1 MRLRLLAPAL
11 LLLGTVA
18 RAEPWTFD
26 MAHSHVGF
34 SVRHMMVSNVGG
46 SFHEIKATVDLDDK
60 NLVKSTVEFTIAASS
75 IDTQNADRDK
85 HLKSPDFFDVTKF
98 PNLTF
103 KSTKIAPA
111 GKNKFKVTGDLTIR
125 DVTKPVTLDVTLT
138 DPMTNPWGKT
148 VRGVEATGKLNRHEF
163 GLELE
168 QDARQGR
175 RPRLRRGEA
184 RDLGRARQGVE
195 RA

>member
-1 MRLRLLAPAL
+1 MRLKLLAPAL
-11 LLLGTVA
+11 LLLCTIA

-26 MAHSHVGF
+26 MAHSRVGF
-34 SVRHMMVSNVGG
+34 TVRHMMVSNVGG
-46 SFHEIKATVDLDDK
+46 SFHDVKATVDLDDK
-60 NLVKSTVEFTIAASS
+60 NLTKSTIEFTIAASS

-103 KSTKIAPA
+103 KSTKIVAA

-125 DVTKPVTLDVTLT
+125 DMTKPVTLDITLT

-163 GLELE
+163 GLNWNKTLDKGGVLVSDEVKLEISGEL
-168 QDARQGR
+168 DKA
-175 RPRLRRGEA
+175 
-184 RDLGRARQGVE
+184 
-195 RA
+195 

>member
-1 MRLRLLAPAL
+1 MRLKLLAPAL
-11 LLLGTVA
+11 LLLCTIA

-26 MAHSHVGF
+26 MAHSRVGF
-34 SVRHMMVSNVGG
+34 TVRHMMVSNVGG
-46 SFHEIKATVDLDDK
+46 SFHDVKATVDLDDK
-60 NLVKSTVEFTIAASS
+60 NLTKSTIEFTIATSS

-103 KSTKIAPA
+103 KSTKVVAA

-125 DVTKPVTLDVTLT
+125 DMTKPVTLDVTLS

-163 GLELE
+163 GLNWNKTLDKGGVLVSDEVKLEISGEL
-168 QDARQGR
+168 DKA
-175 RPRLRRGEA
+175 
-184 RDLGRARQGVE
+184 
-195 RA
+195 

>member
-1 MRLRLLAPAL
+1 MRLKLLAPAL
-11 LLLGTVA
+11 LLLGTIA

-26 MAHSHVGF
+26 MAHSRVGF
-34 SVRHMMVSNVGG
+34 TVRHMMVSNVGG
-46 SFHEIKATVDLDDK
+46 SFHDVKATIDLDDK
-60 NLVKSTVEFTIAASS
+60 NLTKSTVEFTIAASS

-103 KSTKIAPA
+103 KSTKITAA

-125 DVTKPVTLDVTLT
+125 DMTKPVALEVTLT

-163 GLELE
+163 GLNWNKTLDKGGVLVSDEVKLELS
-168 QDARQGR
+168 
-175 RPRLRRGEA
+175 GELDKA
-184 RDLGRARQGVE
+184 
-195 RA
+195 

>member
-1 MRLRLLAPAL
+1 MRLKLLVPAL

-26 MAHSHVGF
+26 LAHSRVGF
-34 SVRHMMVSNVGG
+34 SVRHMMVSNVAG
-46 SFHEIKATVDLDDK
+46 SFHDVKATVDLDEK
-60 NLVKSTVEFTIAASS
+60 NLTKSTVEFTIAASS

-98 PNLTF
+98 PSLTF
-103 KSTKIAPA
+103 KSTKVAPA

-125 DVTKPVTLDVTLT
+125 DVTKSVTLDVTLT
-138 DPMTNPWGKT
+138 DPMTTPWGKT

-163 GLELE
+163 GLNWNKTLDKGGVVVSDEVKLEISGEL
-168 QDARQGR
+168 DK
-175 RPRLRRGEA
+175 
-184 RDLGRARQGVE
+184 
-195 RA
+195 

>member
-1 MRLRLLAPAL
+1 MRLKLLAPAL
-11 LLLGTVA
+11 LLLCTIA

-26 MAHSHVGF
+26 MAHSRVGF
-34 SVRHMMVSNVGG
+34 TVRHMMVSNVGG
-46 SFHEIKATVDLDDK
+46 SFHDVKATVDLDDK
-60 NLVKSTVEFTIAASS
+60 NLTKSTIEFTIATSS

-103 KSTKIAPA
+103 RSTKIAAA

-125 DVTKPVTLDVTLT
+125 DMTKPVTLDVTLT

-163 GLELE
+163 GLNWNKTLDKGGVLVSDEVKLEISGEL
-168 QDARQGR
+168 DKA
-175 RPRLRRGEA
+175 
-184 RDLGRARQGVE
+184 
-195 RA
+195 

>member
-1 MRLRLLAPAL
+1 MRLKLLAPAL
-11 LLLGTVA
+11 LLLATVA

-26 MAHSHVGF
+26 MAHSRVGF

-46 SFHEIKATVDLDDK
+46 SFHDVKATVDLDDK
-60 NLVKSTVEFTIAASS
+60 NLTKSTVEFTIAASS

-85 HLKSPDFFDVTKF
+85 HLKSPDFFDVAKF
-98 PNLTF
+98 PSVTF
-103 KSTKIAPA
+103 KSTKITPA

-125 DVTKPVTLDVTLT
+125 DVTKPVTLDVTLS

-163 GLELE
+163 GLNWNKTLDKGGVLVSDEVKLEISGEL
-168 QDARQGR
+168 DKA
-175 RPRLRRGEA
+175 
-184 RDLGRARQGVE
+184 
-195 RA
+195 

>member
-1 MRLRLLAPAL
+1 MKLLAPAL
-11 LLLGTVA
+11 LLLGTIA

-26 MAHSHVGF
+26 MAHSRVGF

-46 SFHEIKATVDLDDK
+46 SFHDVKATVDLDDK
-60 NLVKSTVEFTIAASS
+60 NLAKSTVEFTIAATS

-98 PNLTF
+98 PTLTF
-103 KSTKIAPA
+103 KSTKVTAA

-125 DVTKPVTLDVTLT
+125 DVTKPVTLDVTLS

-163 GLELE
+163 GLNWNKTLDKGGVLVSDEVKLEISGEL
-168 QDARQGR
+168 DKA
-175 RPRLRRGEA
+175 
-184 RDLGRARQGVE
+184 
-195 RA
+195 

>member
-1 MRLRLLAPAL
+1 MRLKFLAPAL
-11 LLLGTVA
+11 LLLATVA
-18 RAEPWTFD
+18 RADPWTFD
-26 MAHSHVGF
+26 MTHSRVGF

-46 SFHEIKATVDLDDK
+46 SFHEVKTTVDLDEK
-60 NLVKSTVEFTIAASS
+60 NPSKSTVEFTIATSS

-103 KSTKIAPA
+103 KSTKITAA

-125 DVTKPVTLDVTLT
+125 DVTKPVTLDVTLS

-163 GLELE
+163 GLNWNKTLDKGGVLVSDEVKLEISGEL
-168 QDARQGR
+168 DKA
-175 RPRLRRGEA
+175 
-184 RDLGRARQGVE
+184 
-195 RA
+195 